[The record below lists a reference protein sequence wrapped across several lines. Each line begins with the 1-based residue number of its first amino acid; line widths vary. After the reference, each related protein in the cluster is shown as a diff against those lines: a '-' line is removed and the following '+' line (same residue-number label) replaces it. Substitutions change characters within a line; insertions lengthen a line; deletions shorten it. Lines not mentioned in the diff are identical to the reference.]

1 MDTPPRI
8 QETVNP
14 IYPPDALQ
22 ARIRGLVILAVLVSE
37 SGTPL
42 EIRVIQR
49 ARAGLTEAAV
59 AAVRQ
64 WKFEPAEK
72 RGIPVTTWTTVRVPF
87 EAIPYP
93 PPPTQTPV
101 RSPANSAGDSSL
113 LRPSPVTAPAAAAR
127 TGPDRAEPPGNQ
139 RELAAVVRTRR
150 AMRLAVSPEQARVYV
165 NGAYV
170 GIADDWDGKG
180 GGLDYQFSNRG
191 GHFVRLELPGYRDLE
206 LEVVVTSGAEEEVL
220 EIHDELER
228 QQRRPY
234 PSLPPVTARAK
245 SAVVF
250 DVQPP
255 DAVVALAGRV
265 LGVARHFHRSSP
277 LRLNGPAAHELI
289 FSAPGHSSRV
299 MRVLVA
305 PHAEQ
310 EIAVV
315 QVRLSREGT

>member
-1 MDTPPRI
+1 MHSDDVDTPPRI

-14 IYPPDALQ
+14 VYPPDALR

-64 WKFEPAEK
+64 WRFEPAEK

-87 EAIPYP
+87 EAIPFP
-93 PPPTQTPV
+93 PAPTETPV
-101 RSPANSAGDSSL
+101 RGLGSTPTPSSVTRVAPPPFSPGQAS
-113 LRPSPVTAPAAAAR
+113 AAR
-127 TGPDRAEPPGNQ
+127 EPD
-139 RELAAVVRTRR
+139 AVVRTRS
-150 AMRLAVSPEQARVYV
+150 AMRLAVRPEQARVYV

-170 GIADDWDGKG
+170 GIADDWDGRG
-180 GGLDYQFSNRG
+180 GGLVYRFSNRG
-191 GHFVRLELPGYRDLE
+191 GNLVRLELPGYRDLE
-206 LEVVVTSGAEEEVL
+206 IEVVLTAGAEDEVL
-220 EIHDELER
+220 EIEDELER
-228 QQRRPY
+228 RERRPY
-234 PSLPPVTARAK
+234 RALPPVSAQAR

-255 DAVVALAGRV
+255 EAVVAVGGRV
-265 LGVARHFHRSSP
+265 LGVARHFNANSP
-277 LRLNGPAAHELI
+277 LRLNGPAAHEVV
-289 FSAPGHSSRV
+289 FSAPGHTPRV
-299 MRVLVA
+299 ARVLVA

-315 QVRLSREGT
+315 QVRLRREGT